1 VCQPDRHASKVW
13 KNQQEIFQTLEKQGL
28 LVIDGNRIRLAEEAL
43 FVSDAVFAE
52 LV

>member
-1 VCQPDRHASKVW
+1 MAK
-13 KNQQEIFQTLEKQGL
+13 EGL
-28 LVIDGNRIRLAEEAL
+28 LKIDGRHIRLTEEAL